1 MLCDLPCPYLGMHQ
15 SLAAFACWQRDESCS
30 LSPAPEVGCSSTLPL
45 VPLDLTLP
53 TSSSCPG
60 PCPQAGTLVS
70 LTLWKPPPCQ
80 GQGTKWDRA
89 PAKHWGRACPPHRWL
104 VQVHTECG
112 SGFSKN
118 QTCPSKRETC
128 WYVNNNKHCWSGNW
142 TCELNLHF
150 KGTYSCILVL
160 SFDPRY

>member
-1 MLCDLPCPYLGMHQ
+1 MLCDLPCPYLGMYQ
-15 SLAAFACWQRDESCS
+15 SLAEFACWQRDESCS

-53 TSSSCPG
+53 TSSSWTG
-60 PCPQAGTLVS
+60 PRPQPGTLVS
-70 LTLWKPPPCQ
+70 LTGNKVGQGPCQ
-80 GQGTKWDRA
+80 TLRQSLSL
-89 PAKHWGRACPPHRWL
+89 CWL
-104 VQVHTECG
+104 VQVHTERG
-112 SGFSKN
+112 SVFPKN
-118 QTCPSKRETC
+118 QTRPSKRETR

-150 KGTYSCILVL
+150 KGIYSCILVL